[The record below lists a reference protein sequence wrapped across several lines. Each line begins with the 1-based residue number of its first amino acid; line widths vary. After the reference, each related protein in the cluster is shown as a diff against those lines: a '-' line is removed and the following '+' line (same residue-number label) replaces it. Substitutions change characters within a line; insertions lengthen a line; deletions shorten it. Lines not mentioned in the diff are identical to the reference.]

1 MTYIVIPVDGAVI
14 VNGIPSVAGDL
25 EKIAGMTTDSAEDT
39 DRQDDVRVVLNEDN
53 LGRDD
58 DLTGLTDD
66 IFGAE

>member
-1 MTYIVIPVDGAVI
+1 
-14 VNGIPSVAGDL
+14 
-25 EKIAGMTTDSAEDT
+25 MTTDSAEDI